1 MRNSIT
7 SAFLPPKHK
16 ITKAHKK
23 TFVKFGAFVLLW
35 QNISIRMSSICYS
48 LQIILILFSGSLF
61 AQSNEALL
69 DSANTAYSKNKFDA
83 AIKHYDQIIANG
95 YESPEVYY
103 NLGNAHYKSSRIALA
118 ILNYERAKKLSPADE
133 DINYNLKMANAKLVD
148 KIESLPQLFI
158 TDWWNS
164 FILSLSERNWSI
176 IFIAFIWIGFAG
188 LLIYFLT
195 KNRSTKQLGFIICVA
210 AFAFSLFFLFVA
222 RKSNQ
227 ISMSRNEAIILTSS
241 VSIKGSPSEQG
252 TNLFILHEGT
262 KVHLEQTNG
271 DWLEVKIPNGNRGW
285 IKSADLVII

>member
-1 MRNSIT
+1 MKNI
-7 SAFLPPKHK
+7 
-16 ITKAHKK
+16 
-23 TFVKFGAFVLLW
+23 LL
-35 QNISIRMSSICYS
+35 
-48 LQIILILFSGSLF
+48 IILIILLPEFVLS
-61 AQSNEALL
+61 QSNNALL

-83 AIKHYDQIIANG
+83 AIKHYDQIIASG

-103 NLGNAHYKSSRIALA
+103 NLGNAHYKSSHIALA

-133 DINYNLKMANAKLVD
+133 DINYNLKMANAKLAD

-164 FILSLSERNWSI
+164 FLLSLSEKNWSI
-176 IFIAFIWIGFAG
+176 LFIVFIWIGFTG

-195 KNRSTKQLGFIICVA
+195 KNRSTKQLGFIICVSG
-210 AFAFSLFFLFVA
+210 FAFSFLFLFVA
-222 RKSNQ
+222 RKSHN
-227 ISMSRNEAIILTSS
+227 ISMSRNEAIVLTSS

-285 IKSADLVII
+285 IKSSDLAII